1 MPSIQFD
8 VLIPDANAC
17 TLYGAFATACRRL
30 VDHGCVRHAAVRT
43 SARPVIAADVEEVLR
58 HTPGLSVEQGA
69 HMRRYDVEIVDAQG
83 SLNELAMGLSRL
95 LTPQAN
101 LPADPLAL
109 LDENRFELPAS
120 YPWWVEVRR

>member
-1 MPSIQFD
+1 M
-8 VLIPDANAC
+8 
-17 TLYGAFATACRRL
+17 
-30 VDHGCVRHAAVRT
+30 
-43 SARPVIAADVEEVLR
+43 R